1 MAPVFALLGIS
12 SLAVGGAALALRK
25 PRVPKVTTVRVS
37 ALDLKFKLSRT
48 SVPLGAVRFV
58 VTNLDDEKHNFAIAG
73 KQTRV
78 LAPRGQAALQVTF
91 KKAGRYPYRCTVD
104 GHAAEGM
111 HGLLQVGKGGPIIA
125 PPAPPAP
132 PPPTTPPTPEPPPLQ
147 LTQIGTF
154 TGPVDVT
161 APPGDPSRVFVV
173 EHGGTIRVADNGVV
187 QKTPFLDLS
196 KAVIEDDESGLLGLA
211 FAPDYATSGIFY
223 VDYNAREGNGNIHVT
238 EYHRSADPD
247 IADPDSARTVLTIF
261 KPYSNHNGGMLQFG
275 PDGDLYISV
284 GDGDSGV
291 YNPMGAFA
299 QTLDDLLSNIL
310 RIDPRQSSNQ
320 AYTVPAS
327 NPFAG
332 VSGARP
338 EIWSYGLRNPWRFWI
353 DEATGNM
360 YIGDV
365 GEGTREEIDVEPAGM
380 GGLNF
385 GWPCFEGTLPF
396 NATATCPDAVPPAY
410 EYDHSPIECAVIAGI
425 VMHDP
430 RLAALDGV
438 LLYSDL
444 CDGKVLGLHIRD
456 GKLTDPTDLGIKL
469 SSPTS
474 FGKDGLG
481 RAYVASVDGAVYRID
496 PR

>member
-1 MAPVFALLGIS
+1 
-12 SLAVGGAALALRK
+12 
-25 PRVPKVTTVRVS
+25 
-37 ALDLKFKLSRT
+37 
-48 SVPLGAVRFV
+48 
-58 VTNLDDEKHNFAIAG
+58 
-73 KQTRV
+73 
-78 LAPRGQAALQVTF
+78 
-91 KKAGRYPYRCTVD
+91 
-104 GHAAEGM
+104 
-111 HGLLQVGKGGPIIA
+111 
-125 PPAPPAP
+125 
-132 PPPTTPPTPEPPPLQ
+132 
-147 LTQIGTF
+147 
-154 TGPVDVT
+154 
-161 APPGDPSRVFVV
+161 
-173 EHGGTIRVADNGVV
+173 
-187 QKTPFLDLS
+187 
-196 KAVIEDDESGLLGLA
+196 
-211 FAPDYATSGIFY
+211 
-223 VDYNAREGNGNIHVT
+223 
-238 EYHRSADPD
+238 
-247 IADPDSARTVLTIF
+247 
-261 KPYSNHNGGMLQFG
+261 
-275 PDGDLYISV
+275 
-284 GDGDSGV
+284 
-291 YNPMGAFA
+291 
-299 QTLDDLLSNIL
+299 
-310 RIDPRQSSNQ
+310 
-320 AYTVPAS
+320 
-327 NPFAG
+327 
-332 VSGARP
+332 
-338 EIWSYGLRNPWRFWI
+338 
-353 DEATGNM
+353 M